1 MIQTSL
7 SQLIVIYLLTLLVGT
22 FGVWLLRD
30 TLRRLREKRSSR
42 NHFVCRICGV
52 SFVSRGKE
60 PLVKCPACESL
71 NERSECREI

>member
-7 SQLIVIYLLTLLVGT
+7 SQLIVIYLLMLLVGT

-30 TLRRLREKRSSR
+30 TLRRLREKRNSR

-52 SFVSRGKE
+52 SFVCRDKQS
-60 PLVKCPACESL
+60 LVKCPACESL
-71 NERSECREI
+71 NERSDCREI

>member
-7 SQLIVIYLLTLLVGT
+7 SYLIVIYLLSLLAGT

-30 TLRRLREKRSSR
+30 TLRRLRERRNSR

-52 SFVSRGKE
+52 SFVSRGRE
-60 PLVKCPACESL
+60 SLVSCPECNSL
-71 NERSECREI
+71 NERGECREI